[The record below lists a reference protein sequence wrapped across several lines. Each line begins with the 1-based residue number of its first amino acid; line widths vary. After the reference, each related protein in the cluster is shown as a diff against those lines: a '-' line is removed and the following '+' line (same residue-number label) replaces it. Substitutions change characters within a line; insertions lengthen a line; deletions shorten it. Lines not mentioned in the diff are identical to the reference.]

1 MPGENAMHSALTPV
15 QECYDFML
23 EQTSARKLKLNM
35 SDSPY

>member
-23 EQTSARKLKLNM
+23 EQTDLSQEA
-35 SDSPY
+35 